1 MQTYVEQLAAELRR
15 LEGLLAMPRGYV
27 IKEEKG
33 IGCWVDIT
41 EQSRARWTQ
50 RADDLR
56 RRLEKERGSA
66 CGPPLVC

>member
-1 MQTYVEQLAAELRR
+1 MQTYVELLAIELQR

-41 EQSRARWTQ
+41 EQSRARWTR

-56 RRLEKERGSA
+56 RRLEMERGSSGA
-66 CGPPLVC
+66 PLIC